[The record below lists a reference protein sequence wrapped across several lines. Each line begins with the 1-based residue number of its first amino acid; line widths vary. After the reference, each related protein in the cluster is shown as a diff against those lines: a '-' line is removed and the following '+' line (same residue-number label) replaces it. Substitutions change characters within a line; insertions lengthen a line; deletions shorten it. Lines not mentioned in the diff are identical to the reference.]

1 MRPRPTPL
9 HSGPAARLHPELRLR
24 RGGLCTVPSLRV
36 LQPRCGLWVMPV
48 RARVGGGR
56 ARAPGP
62 AASTA
67 RGAFLHSVDPR
78 PILSSGPRTW
88 WMGPSAPRL
97 ALGGLCQLETQVVFP
112 WKSWH
117 EAPGGSGLPAAPPL
131 CPGGARHGVRR
142 GVGCGAGLGAG
153 QGAGPPRPR
162 RRAPRSPRSCFCA
175 WTAASC

>member
-1 MRPRPTPL
+1 MHCSQPP
-9 HSGPAARLHPELRLR
+9 SAAAQVWTL
-24 RGGLCTVPSLRV
+24 GN
-36 LQPRCGLWVMPV
+36 
-48 RARVGGGR
+48 ARQSTEGGGR

-131 CPGGARHGVRR
+131 CPGGARHGVGR
-142 GVGCGAGLGAG
+142 GAGCGAGLGAG
-153 QGAGPPRPR
+153 QGAGSPRPR